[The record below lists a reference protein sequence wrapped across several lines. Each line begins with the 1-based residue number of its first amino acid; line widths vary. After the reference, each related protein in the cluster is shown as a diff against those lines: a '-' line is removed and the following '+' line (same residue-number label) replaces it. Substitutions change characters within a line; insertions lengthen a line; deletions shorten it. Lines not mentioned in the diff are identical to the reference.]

1 MIKKNQ
7 RYFNWINRLLDMA
20 IVYGSYLIAIWFWF
34 FFLENDR
41 SNIAVK
47 IAQDRQLMLLL
58 TSFCYVAVF
67 QYAGMYDS
75 LRFGRLWKEL
85 VQLFKY
91 FVLCTAMMLGIIFL
105 LKLSGFSRGVVI
117 SYGAIAYGGLC
128 AKRIA
133 LRLVLRM
140 ARKRGYNQKHM
151 LVVGCG
157 ELAEKYVRCIERN
170 PHFGCSCMGYVSDE
184 VNDGLKNWMGEY
196 ASLEAVLELYQ
207 PDEVIIAIEQY
218 EMGLMNSVISVCE
231 EQGIRSSI
239 IPIYNDFL
247 PSSATV
253 DVIGNMRLINLRSN
267 QQDILF
273 NRITKRC
280 FDIIF
285 SSLIILLVSPVLAVV
300 ALGVKLSSPGPIM
313 FHQDRVGCERRI
325 FTMYKFRS
333 MRINAQSD
341 TAWSRDRDSRVTG
354 FGAFIRKFSLD
365 ELPQFFNVL
374 KGDMSV
380 VGPRPEL
387 PHFVEQYKYEIPRY
401 MVKHQVKPGITGW
414 AQVNGYRG
422 DTSIEKR
429 IEYDLWYIEN
439 WSLGLDIKIILM
451 TVFGGMMNSEKNLS
465 RKKER
470 QKEKV

>member
-7 RYFNWINRLLDMA
+7 RYFNWINRLLDMV
-20 IVYGSYLIAIWFWF
+20 IVYGSYLLAVWFWF
-34 FFLENDR
+34 FYLDNDR
-41 SNIAVK
+41 GNIAVK
-47 IAQDRQLMLLL
+47 LMQEHDILLL
-58 TSFCYVAVF
+58 AVGFAYVVVF

-75 LRFGRLWKEL
+75 LRFRRYWSEL
-85 VQLFKY
+85 IQLFKY
-91 FVLCTAMMLGIIFL
+91 FVLTTAFVVGLIFL
-105 LKLSGFSRGVVI
+105 LKLTGFSRGVIV
-117 SYGAIAYGGLC
+117 SFGVIAYIGLC
-128 AKRIA
+128 AKRIIVRII
-133 LRLVLRM
+133 LRL
-140 ARKRGYNQKHM
+140 ARKSGYNLKHM
-151 LVVGCG
+151 LVVGSG
-157 ELAEKYVRCIERN
+157 ELAEKYVDCIERN
-170 PHFGCSCMGYVSDE
+170 PHYGCQCMGYVSDE
-184 VNDGLKNWMGEY
+184 HNDALGEWLGEY

-218 EMGLMNSVISVCE
+218 EMSLINTVIAVCE

-253 DVIGNMRLINLRSN
+253 DVIGNMRLINIRTNL
-267 QQDILF
+267 QDIFL
-273 NRITKRC
+273 NKIIKRV
-280 FDIIF
+280 FDIVF
-285 SSLIILLVSPVLAVV
+285 SGLIILLISPVLLVV
-300 ALGVKLSSPGPIM
+300 ALGVRLSSPGPVL
-313 FHQDRVGCERRI
+313 FEQKRVGKERKI
-325 FTMYKFRS
+325 FSMYKFRS
-333 MRINAQSD
+333 MRVNAESD
-341 TAWSRDRDSRVTG
+341 TAWSTKRDSRVTR

-439 WSLGLDIKIILM
+439 WSIGLDIKIILM
-451 TVFGGMMNSEKNLS
+451 TVFGGMMNEEKNLS
-465 RKKER
+465 RE
-470 QKEKV
+470 KEKV